1 MFLDQNIE
9 KAQKQ
14 FQKHKRMVVFH
25 HLVLAVVLEQLVNC
39 SKNTSFC
46 KSKKKLYLFHKNT
59 VLLALLWRF
68 QLNLPL
74 FDYCT

>member
-39 SKNTSFC
+39 PKNTC
-46 KSKKKLYLFHKNT
+46 L
-59 VLLALLWRF
+59 
-68 QLNLPL
+68 
-74 FDYCT
+74 